1 MLVEVDISFIRDK
14 FNLEGLETKNNSEE
28 SSDSLNDPET
38 SSGKEKG
45 EEIYQFKFYQEAI
58 DKI

>member
-45 EEIYQFKFYQEAI
+45 EEIY
-58 DKI
+58 

>member
-1 MLVEVDISFIRDK
+1 MTSDPEEMNSGRFFEHI
-14 FNLEGLETKNNSEE
+14 NYETKNNSEE

-45 EEIYQFKFYQEAI
+45 EEIY
-58 DKI
+58 